1 MKIETGKKCS
11 DPDCV
16 HCRRPIAL
24 HLSQAQAL
32 AVSYLIDHATDCIK
46 AGILRR
52 YDDAGMEEII
62 QFNQWAVAHA
72 HPLAALLV
80 EACNQLDRQQSTDLA
95 SMPAGG
101 RA

>member
-1 MKIETGKKCS
+1 MKIETGKNCS

-16 HCRRPIAL
+16 NCRHPIAL

-32 AVSYLIDHATDCIK
+32 AVAYLIDHAMDCIK
-46 AGILRR
+46 VGILHRN
-52 YDDAGMEEII
+52 DDAGLEEII
-62 QFNQWAVAHA
+62 QFNQRAVAHA
-72 HPLAALLV
+72 QPLAALLN